1 MPHSVDVR
9 TVDGSVSG
17 SVTLD
22 DAIFGVTPN
31 IAVMHQVVT
40 AQLAAARSG
49 TQSTKTRA
57 EVSGGGKKPFRQK
70 GTGRARQGSTRAPHW
85 TGGGVALGPKPR
97 SYRQRTPRKMIQLAL
112 RSALSDRASEDR
124 VMVMAEWPWTEPKT
138 SVARAA
144 VEALGLDGR
153 ILVVLDRDDDES
165 AYKSFRNLPLIQVI
179 LTGEL
184 NAYDVL
190 CNDWI
195 VFTKATLP
203 GAKADE
209 GTDTVETPE
218 AQGAD
223 KAPAPEPAAKA
234 PEPAAKAPAAAE
246 PAAEVPE
253 PAAEAPAASAPEP
266 AAEAPEP
273 TAVEP
278 AADAPEPAASEP
290 AAEAPAAAEPAASAL
305 PAAKAAQAAE
315 AAASEPGPAA
325 APEAAADAEEPN
337 S

>member
-153 ILVVLDRDDDES
+153 ILVVLDRNDDES

-273 TAVEP
+273 
-278 AADAPEPAASEP
+278 AAPEP
-290 AAEAPAAAEPAASAL
+290 AAEAPAAAEPAANAL